1 MALTR
6 KFLTALG
13 IEADKIE
20 EIITA
25 HTEVTDALKKERD
38 GYKEDAGK
46 LEAVQ
51 KELDTLKA
59 EAEKN
64 DGKNPYEVKYTA
76 LKEEYEKFKAE
87 QAEKE
92 TTAKKQAAYK
102 SLLQKAGVSEK
113 RLDAVLKVTDL
124 GAVELDENGA
134 IKGADELEKA
144 IVEEWADFIPAQT
157 TTGAKTATP
166 PAGSGSTRLTKDEI
180 FAIKDPSARQKAI
193 AENLD
198 IFGY

>member
-38 GYKEDAGK
+38 GYKEDAEK
-46 LEAVQ
+46 LDAVQ
-51 KELDTLKA
+51 KELDALKA

-64 DGKNPYEVKYTA
+64 NGKNPFEVKYQA
-76 LKEEYEKFKAE
+76 LREEYEKYKTE

-92 TTAKKQAAYK
+92 TTAKKQTAYK
-102 SLLQKAGVSEK
+102 ALLQKAGVSEK

-124 GAVELDENGA
+124 DAVELDENGA
-134 IKGADELEKA
+134 IKGADELEKS

-166 PAGSGSTRLTKDEI
+166 PAGSGGTRLTKDQI